1 MTTVRKVHENFLPYS
16 LNTLKYVLHEE
27 IKKIID
33 LIVYVSIIGEFLSF
47 RLMTTRILHLL
58 PCIYS

>member
-16 LNTLKYVLHEE
+16 LKYAFHEE
-27 IKKIID
+27 IKNFST
-33 LIVYVSIIGEFLSF
+33 LIVYVSVIGEFLSY

-58 PCIYS
+58 PCICSYCA